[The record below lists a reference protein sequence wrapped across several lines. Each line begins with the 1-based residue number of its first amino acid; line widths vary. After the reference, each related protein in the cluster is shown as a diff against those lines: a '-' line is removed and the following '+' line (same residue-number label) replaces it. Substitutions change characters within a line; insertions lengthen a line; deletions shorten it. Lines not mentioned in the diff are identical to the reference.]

1 MKRTLVLQMYPH
13 QGWVSFG
20 WQLCHWCTLKAGLI
34 LLFDHYVT
42 HLWCVRTGLMT
53 GLKQTLIYLWFQT
66 LCQCTSSYNCR
77 FPYGFDSTCCLL
89 TNDGS
94 APLQIPKVI
103 VTEKVGSSIGISHCR
118 FSQNPN
124 FPATSIVSNFKSW
137 NIKDREQDD
146 NICFQTCKQLR
157 RPIFQNMSFFV
168 GFAKWQKVSL
178 TYFPLCLKI
187 LKNVSYHDELIDLTI
202 FSWTCRNGQVK
213 VVKGDFFVIFTH
225 CAFCQM

>member
-1 MKRTLVLQMYPH
+1 MYLESRINLTFWP
-13 QGWVSFG
+13 
-20 WQLCHWCTLKAGLI
+20 LCDPSLMCPYW
-34 LLFDHYVT
+34 FDEGSET
-42 HLWCVRTGLMT
+42 DAKNL
-53 GLKQTLIYLWFQT
+53 LWFQT

-168 GFAKWQKVSL
+168 GFAKWQKSQFDVFSTML
-178 TYFPLCLKI
+178 ENLK
-187 LKNVSYHDELIDLTI
+187 KR
-202 FSWTCRNGQVK
+202 FR
-213 VVKGDFFVIFTH
+213 
-225 CAFCQM
+225 

>member
-1 MKRTLVLQMYPH
+1 MWPIFDVSVLVWWRVWKRRKK
-13 QGWVSFG
+13 S
-20 WQLCHWCTLKAGLI
+20 A
-34 LLFDHYVT
+34 
-42 HLWCVRTGLMT
+42 
-53 GLKQTLIYLWFQT
+53 LIYLWFQT

-168 GFAKWQKVSL
+168 GFAKWQKSQFDVFSTMFENL
-178 TYFPLCLKI
+178 KKCLISWWIDWFDYIFVDLQKWTGQSCKGRFFLGFSRI
-187 LKNVSYHDELIDLTI
+187 VHFVKCSIKNASFVMRLLQDYLVI
-202 FSWTCRNGQVK
+202 SWYEM
-213 VVKGDFFVIFTH
+213 D
-225 CAFCQM
+225 

>member
-1 MKRTLVLQMYPH
+1 MWPIFDVSVLVWWRVWKRRKK
-13 QGWVSFG
+13 S
-20 WQLCHWCTLKAGLI
+20 A
-34 LLFDHYVT
+34 
-42 HLWCVRTGLMT
+42 
-53 GLKQTLIYLWFQT
+53 LIYLWFQT

-168 GFAKWQKVSL
+168 GFAKWQKSQFDVFSTMFENL
-178 TYFPLCLKI
+178 KKCLI
-187 LKNVSYHDELIDLTI
+187 SWWIDWFDYI
-202 FSWTCRNGQVK
+202 FVDLQKWTGQSC
-213 VVKGDFFVIFTH
+213 KGRFFVIFTH

>member
-1 MKRTLVLQMYPH
+1 MWPIFDVSVLVWWRVWKRRKK
-13 QGWVSFG
+13 S
-20 WQLCHWCTLKAGLI
+20 A
-34 LLFDHYVT
+34 
-42 HLWCVRTGLMT
+42 
-53 GLKQTLIYLWFQT
+53 LIYLWFQT

-137 NIKDREQDD
+137 NIKDRDREQDD

-168 GFAKWQKVSL
+168 GFAKWQKSQFDVFFTMLENLKKCLISWWIGFDYIFVDL
-178 TYFPLCLKI
+178 QKWTGQSCKGRFFCDFHTLCI
-187 LKNVSYHDELIDLTI
+187 LSNVASNKKASFVMRLLQDYLVI
-202 FSWTCRNGQVK
+202 SWYEM
-213 VVKGDFFVIFTH
+213 D
-225 CAFCQM
+225 